1 MPALKLLGLALF
13 CFFASLAAAEDFPHV
28 VETEPLAPEEQLKKF
43 HLPRGFEIQLVAA
56 EPDVRKPINLAFDT
70 AGRLYFSQSIEYPYA
85 AKPDVTPRDTVRRIE
100 GLDSNGRATKV
111 SVAVDQLNIPIG
123 VLPLKQGE
131 LLVYSIPNIYKCFD
145 ADGDGKYEKREVFLG
160 PFDNRD
166 THGMNNNFVRGMDGW
181 IYACHGFANDSRVK
195 GRDGHEVHMNSG
207 NVYRFRPDGS
217 RIEFF
222 THGQVNPFGLAFDQ
236 FGNLFSTD
244 CHTLPAYQLIRGAY
258 YDSFGKPHDGLGYG
272 PAMMSHSHGST
283 GLAGIV
289 YYAADH
295 FPSEYRDTLFIGNP
309 ITHRVN
315 HDKLEWAGSTP
326 KAIEQPDFVR
336 CDDPWFRP
344 VDLELGPDGA
354 LYIADFY
361 NCIIGHYEVPLGH
374 PKRDR
379 TRGRI
384 WRVVYK
390 GTPDKPVAAPSLKD
404 LTNLDLDGLIA
415 RLDDPNLVVRT
426 SATQEI
432 LDRFRDEAIAKIASK
447 LDSLTANQ
455 RAHAAYILAQPGK
468 MDEDFLRLL
477 RKDDDA
483 IVRAH
488 AVRALAGVATTDRTG
503 FINGHSCQQFVGR
516 LVDKDPM
523 VRRAAFEHLGAATPL
538 FMPIL
543 LSEWKSIADKDTHL
557 THALRI
563 ALRDCF
569 KYPDA
574 YQTPS
579 AKDEDYFP
587 QIADISLGIPSPE
600 AAAFVFNYI
609 EKDPQRTPRF
619 DEMLGHVVRHLP
631 ADKLPDAFKLIEK
644 LRDRPPL
651 EQRAVLGVV
660 HKSLQARGAA
670 IPAEL
675 TEWANS
681 VADSLL
687 SSGRQREVVQ
697 GVELA
702 REMRLAAVR
711 DKLQAIAAGDKFQ
724 NIRPAAIDA
733 CVACDAAGSV
743 KMLGELL
750 ARATEPLPIRQ
761 KTAQALGSINNE
773 PAHQALAAQLPFVP
787 ERLAV
792 DVAVAMSSGP
802 KPAELLITALES
814 GKAPV
819 SVLRNQQVAAR
830 LGQLKNEALGERIK
844 KLTENLP
851 PDDDR
856 LRQLVATRSSGFTK
870 SSSDLATGKQVFT
883 KTCATCHKLAGEGAK
898 IGPDLDGID
907 KRGIERL
914 IEDVLDPNRNV
925 DQAFRATTIETDD
938 GRSQTGLVL
947 REEGQVV
954 VLADNQGKEIRIPA
968 DSITSRIVAPLSP
981 MPANVAEQLSE
992 PEFYHL
998 IAFLMSQEK
1007 KP

>member
-1 MPALKLLGLALF
+1 MPTRRIYLFALF
-13 CFFASLAAAEDFPHV
+13 CLVAANAAAEDFPLV
-28 VETEPLAPEEQLKKF
+28 VDTPPLSPEEQQKTF
-43 HLPRGFEIQLVAA
+43 HLPPGFEIQLVAA
-56 EPDVRKPINLAFDT
+56 EPDVQKPINLAFDS

-85 AKPDVTPRDTVRRIE
+85 AKPDATPRNTVRRI
-100 GLDSNGRATKV
+100 DAINAHGRATRV
-111 SVAVDQLNIPIG
+111 SVAVDKLNIPIG
-123 VLPLKQGE
+123 VLPLKSGE

-145 ADGDGKYEKREVFLG
+145 ADGDGNYEKREVLLG

-217 RIEFF
+217 RIELF
-222 THGQVNPFGLAFDQ
+222 TRGQVNPFGLAFDT

-244 CHTLPAYQLIRGAY
+244 CHTLPAYQLIRGTY

-272 PAMMSHSHGST
+272 PSMMSHAHGST

-315 HDKLEWAGSTP
+315 HDKLEWTGSTP
-326 KAIEQPDFVR
+326 KAIEQPDFLR

-361 NCIIGHYEVPLGH
+361 NCIIGHYEVPLDH

-390 GTPDKPVAAPSLKD
+390 GAPDKPATPLSLPD
-404 LTNLDLDGLIA
+404 LTKLDLDALIA
-415 RLDDPNLVVRT
+415 KLDDPNLVVRT
-426 SATQEI
+426 TATHEI
-432 LDRFRDEAIAKIASK
+432 RDRFPAESIPRILPQLDR
-447 LDSLTANQ
+447 LTANQ
-455 RAHAAYILAQPGK
+455 RTHATYILTQPGK
-468 MDEDFLRLL
+468 MDDEFIRLL
-477 RKDDDA
+477 KRDDEP

-538 FMPIL
+538 FIPIL
-543 LSEWKSIADKDTHL
+543 LSERKSIADKDTHL

-579 AKDEDYFP
+579 AKDEDNFP
-587 QIADISLGIPSPE
+587 QIADVSLGIPSSE
-600 AAAFVFNYI
+600 AATFVLVYI

-631 ADKLPDAFKLIEK
+631 ADKLADAFKLTEK
-644 LRDRPPL
+644 LRDQPTSR
-651 EQRAVLGVV
+651 ERAVLAVV
-660 HKSLQARGAA
+660 HNNLQARGAVT
-670 IPAEL
+670 PKEL
-675 TEWANS
+675 IDWANA
-681 VADSLL
+681 VAATLL
-687 SSGRQREVVQ
+687 ASQREREVNQ
-697 GVELA
+697 GIELA
-702 REMRLAAVR
+702 REMRLASVR
-711 DKLQAIAAGDKFQ
+711 DKLEAVASGDKFQ

-743 KMLGELL
+743 KILGELFTRQ
-750 ARATEPLPIRQ
+750 RADRHSPEDRPSPGFDQQRAGPPGACVP
-761 KTAQALGSINNE
+761 TA
-773 PAHQALAAQLPFVP
+773 V
-787 ERLAV
+787 
-792 DVAVAMSSGP
+792 
-802 KPAELLITALES
+802 
-814 GKAPV
+814 
-819 SVLRNQQVAAR
+819 
-830 LGQLKNEALGERIK
+830 
-844 KLTENLP
+844 
-851 PDDDR
+851 
-856 LRQLVATRSSGFTK
+856 RSRTF
-870 SSSDLATGKQVFT
+870 
-883 KTCATCHKLAGEGAK
+883 
-898 IGPDLDGID
+898 
-907 KRGIERL
+907 
-914 IEDVLDPNRNV
+914 
-925 DQAFRATTIETDD
+925 
-938 GRSQTGLVL
+938 GR
-947 REEGQVV
+947 
-954 VLADNQGKEIRIPA
+954 
-968 DSITSRIVAPLSP
+968 
-981 MPANVAEQLSE
+981 
-992 PEFYHL
+992 
-998 IAFLMSQEK
+998 
-1007 KP
+1007 